1 MAGLLVVPER
11 TPALER
17 EAQARGFGWQELG
30 DGYSELTG
38 GLFRVLVAEMGV
50 VAEAEDDDMLRLF
63 GKNPAHTQ
71 EARRFWAELVGSKE
85 AMMNVSELEG
95 YDEVIQRFLAELP
108 AEQRLAGLQGN
119 DEVIQRF
126 LAGLPA
132 EQRLAGLQGNDEV
145 IQRFLAGLPAEQ
157 RLAGLQGN
165 DEVIQRFLAELPTE
179 QRLAGLPPEQ
189 VVQAVGTE
197 HLLLAM
203 SDDVLRA
210 LSDDFVE
217 KLPEPTRGLIRAR
230 RRGKV

>member
-126 LAGLPA
+126 LA
-132 EQRLAGLQGNDEV
+132 
-145 IQRFLAGLPAEQ
+145 
-157 RLAGLQGN
+157 
-165 DEVIQRFLAELPTE
+165 ELPTE